1 MTNDPIALPDWFGPL
16 CDEID
21 RELDRLSSAGGDR
34 RPALR
39 REAEELRASTRGW
52 RQSLG
57 NPDLDPALRA
67 DLEADYAAARARL
80 HELEAALEGLDGQE
94 VRRRRL
100 LDPAAVLDRL
110 RRLDEVLA
118 AGNPTFGNL
127 ELGRHIDRIDAFP
140 DGSVVLRTS
149 KLGIFEGAAA
159 LLARPDAAPLPSAT
173 ADGPVRTVT
182 PRRRGRLRVESPT
195 LGDPASAPESQPG
208 LDPNRF
214 ANLDPEWFWEDALE
228 IPRPTFWSDEHA
240 EEVLRVRREHPDW
253 TVDRLCHH
261 FGVTP
266 PTLRKAL
273 RIGEQREAAR
283 LAGAAE
289 PPDESDPS

>member
-1 MTNDPIALPDWFGPL
+1 MTKDPIALPDWFGPL

-118 AGNPTFGNL
+118 AGNPTLGNL

-173 ADGPVRTVT
+173 ADGSVRTVT
-182 PRRRGRLRVESPT
+182 PRPARPSPGRVADARRPGLGAGVPAGPRPEPLRQPRPGVVLGGRPRDPPPDLLVGRARRG
-195 LGDPASAPESQPG
+195 GPAGPPRAPG
-208 LDPNRF
+208 LDGRPPLPSLRR
-214 ANLDPEWFWEDALE
+214 DAADA
-228 IPRPTFWSDEHA
+228 PQGPAD
-240 EEVLRVRREHPDW
+240 RR
-253 TVDRLCHH
+253 
-261 FGVTP
+261 
-266 PTLRKAL
+266 
-273 RIGEQREAAR
+273 AAR
-283 LAGAAE
+283 GGPAGRPE